1 MDRPTPWY
9 PKGPLRSYLPVTPGS
24 SSHFQQ
30 ALVRLSLPNAVIEA
44 FASPLD
50 LQFRWAK
57 PLNDAQQ
64 SDPEGLLERAT
75 KLKGQGVD
83 LGSRAVFEALIG
95 SSTGRV
101 DQAGKIELEAKG
113 KAFGS
118 LGSDATGRVVL
129 RTSAALND
137 AQRSTLAK
145 LVEEFAEREGL

>member
-1 MDRPTPWY
+1 M
-9 PKGPLRSYLPVTPGS
+9 
-24 SSHFQQ
+24 
-30 ALVRLSLPNAVIEA
+30 
-44 FASPLD
+44 
-50 LQFRWAK
+50 
-57 PLNDAQQ
+57 
-64 SDPEGLLERAT
+64 LERAK
-75 KLKGQGVD
+75 KLKGQGGD
-83 LGSRAVFEALIG
+83 LESRAVFEALIG

-101 DQAGKIELEAKG
+101 DQAGNIELKAKG